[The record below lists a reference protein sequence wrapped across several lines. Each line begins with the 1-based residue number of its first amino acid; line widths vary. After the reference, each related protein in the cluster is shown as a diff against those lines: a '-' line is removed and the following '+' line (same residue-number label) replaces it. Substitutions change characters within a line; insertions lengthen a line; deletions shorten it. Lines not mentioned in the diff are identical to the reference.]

1 MMFVNNFMS
10 VLKTTSLNVFPEI
23 SSGITFL
30 ILRFIFPIFGYS
42 LTLFENI
49 VLSLV
54 VEMILARA
62 RALNIPKR

>member
-1 MMFVNNFMS
+1 MMFVNNYISF
-10 VLKTTSLNVFPEI
+10 LLTTSLNVFPEI
-23 SSGITFL
+23 LSGITFL

-54 VEMILARA
+54 VEMILAHA